1 MGSVSAGLFSHAGA
15 RVVAVQDHRATL
27 YQHNGLD
34 IPALQAWQ
42 QEHGTIAGFPGAD
55 NVTEEAFWRLEYEIL
70 IPAALEGKLARN
82 SRAAAL
88 PPHSEG
94 ANGPTLPR

>member
-1 MGSVSAGLFSHAGA
+1 
-15 RVVAVQDHRATL
+15 
-27 YQHNGLD
+27 GLD

-70 IPAALEGKLARN
+70 IPAALEGQISAELAAGLRC
-82 SRAAAL
+82 RL
-88 PPHSEG
+88 ILEG
-94 ANGPTLPR
+94 ANGPTLPEADDVLAERGIVL

>member
-1 MGSVSAGLFSHAGA
+1 
-15 RVVAVQDHRATL
+15 L

-70 IPAALEGKLARN
+70 IPAALEGQLARN
-82 SRAAAL
+82 SRLGCAAASFWRVPMVL
-88 PPHSEG
+88 
-94 ANGPTLPR
+94 TLPEADDVLAERGSCWFQTLLPTPAG